1 MVSAWSLKRYQIQRI
16 VLNDMKST
24 KWSVWI
30 ESFVIWNSGPNP
42 DAVPIAG
49 FKVAVFPLKI
59 LRASAARIVAIV
71 HE

>member
-1 MVSAWSLKRYQIQRI
+1 
-16 VLNDMKST
+16 MKST

-30 ESFVIWNSGPNP
+30 ESSVIWNSGTNR

-59 LRASAARIVAIV
+59 LGASAARVVAIV